1 LNEWVDVKVYD
12 RIIRGY
18 VIDEAELQYLVRKV
32 LRFHP
37 DGSID
42 RESGKQWFYKSSV
55 VILDDALHEEDAK
68 ELIDLAIDMRDITW
82 AKQLSR

>member
-1 LNEWVDVKVYD
+1 VEIKIYD
-12 RIIRGY
+12 RIIRGF
-18 VIDEAELQYLVRKV
+18 ILDESESKYLVERV

-37 DGSID
+37 DGSVD
-42 RESGKQWFYKSSV
+42 KESGKQWFYKSSV
-55 VILDDALHEEDAK
+55 VILDDTLHEEDAK

>member
-1 LNEWVDVKVYD
+1 VDIKIYD

-37 DGSID
+37 DGSIS
-42 RESGKQWFYKSSV
+42 RENGKQWFYKSSV
-55 VILDDALHEEDAK
+55 VILDDTLHEEDAK
-68 ELIDLAIDMRDITW
+68 ELIDLAIDMRDIQW